1 MKFIEVTNEAG
12 AQLHVPDK
20 KIAYALKEPMQP
32 TYILGM
38 EGAVMK
44 IANSVIPYDT
54 LLTNLKDSDEPF
66 EVFPIPEGTDA
77 IVNPNQVL
85 FCTSVEL
92 NITAIMFAG
101 GLKVV
106 VKEGINTVLKSLSAS
121 PDGGQLNILRGD

>member
-1 MKFIEVTNEAG
+1 MKFIDITNESG
-12 AQLHVPDK
+12 QQLHIPDK

-32 TYILGM
+32 TYILGL

-44 IANSVIPYDT
+44 ITNSVIPYDS
-54 LLTNLKDSDEPF
+54 LLTNLQESDEPF
-66 EVFPIPEGTDA
+66 KVFPIPEGIDA

-92 NITAIMFAG
+92 SITAIMFAG

-106 VKEGINTVLKSLSAS
+106 VKEGINTVLKKLAGEAS
-121 PDGGQLNILRGD
+121 SPIIGA